1 MKTRILFIAIAL
13 IAICFTPVEA
23 QLGNALN
30 KAKNAAK
37 KVEKSPEVE
46 SVEAKETNASAPAT
60 TTTPA
65 TPAAPATTTAKTAE
79 RKTQPVNILSDESIN
94 LQMYVMKLNDA
105 DPASITELKK
115 QLDARHEENLLIND
129 AQAKKEIERFEDL
142 ITYCKRGSQNF
153 AKSELAWTGGD
164 GMQWSNVSI
173 YCRRHK
179 IEYKDNEPYFYL
191 DGSLSPMDD
200 SFYKQEVNY
209 YTNLSALLYQP
220 KIEGVKN
227 QYEEFWKSRFYLVA
241 IQKAQANTN
250 KK

>member
-1 MKTRILFIAIAL
+1 MKTRILFIALAL
-13 IAICFTPVEA
+13 ITVCFTPVEA

-46 SVEAKETNASAPAT
+46 PVEAKETNASAPAT
-60 TTTPA
+60 TATTATPA
-65 TPAAPATTTAKTAE
+65 TTTAE
-79 RKTQPVNILSDESIN
+79 RKTQPVNLLSDESVN
-94 LQMYVMKLNDA
+94 LQMYVMKLNEA

-153 AKSELAWTGGD
+153 AKSELTWTGGD

-200 SFYKQEVNY
+200 NFYKQEVNY